1 MFLREV
7 SPAKTN
13 SLYFSLHEELTINSR
28 GKDIIQQIPEMAIYG
43 QYENWV
49 IATELD
55 LSFLSKCTGEKGQQM
70 NINLFYSSCIP
81 SVAPSAQALR
91 L

>member
-1 MFLREV
+1 
-7 SPAKTN
+7 
-13 SLYFSLHEELTINSR
+13 
-28 GKDIIQQIPEMAIYG
+28 MAIYG

-55 LSFLSKCTGEKGQQM
+55 LIFLSKCTGEKGQQM
-70 NINLFYSSCIP
+70 NIHLFYSSCIP
-81 SVAPSAQALR
+81 SVAPSAQALH